1 LRATLSLAEATE
13 DVMNEL
19 FKLGRVTED
28 TAGCVCA
35 SWIEITGDSCTT
47 TFSPNNSDVHY

>member
-1 LRATLSLAEATE
+1 MRTTLSQPEPTR

-19 FKLGRVTED
+19 FKLGRIKEE
-28 TAGCVCA
+28 TAGSVCA